1 MGGRGTRPEPGT
13 PGRPVPQAFCP
24 AGRRRAAVR
33 GQLPALPSGG
43 GAFRPGRP
51 APENHGIALRDCS
64 NYPGL
69 ENGGWFR
76 AGVRTPEEHALLAE
90 ALRAELK
97 GGGPAILRKLP
108 KPALMIQGTCSDA
121 GKSVLTAAL
130 CRIFLQDGHRVAPF
144 KAQNMAL
151 NSGVTALGEEMGR
164 AQMVQAQACRIDPDA
179 RMNPIL
185 LKPHSNTGSQ
195 VIVMGRAV
203 GHMEAREYLRQKA
216 LLAGRAPGV
225 RFPGGR
231 V

>member
-1 MGGRGTRPEPGT
+1 M
-13 PGRPVPQAFCP
+13 
-24 AGRRRAAVR
+24 
-33 GQLPALPSGG
+33 
-43 GAFRPGRP
+43 
-51 APENHGIALRDCS
+51 
-64 NYPGL
+64 
-69 ENGGWFR
+69 
-76 AGVRTPEEHALLAE
+76 
-90 ALRAELK
+90 
-97 GGGPAILRKLP
+97 
-108 KPALMIQGTCSDA
+108 
-121 GKSVLTAAL
+121 
-130 CRIFLQDGHRVAPF
+130 APF

-195 VIVMGRAV
+195 VIVMGRARRPH
-203 GHMEAREYLRQKA
+203 GGAGIFYGQKA

>member
-1 MGGRGTRPEPGT
+1 M
-13 PGRPVPQAFCP
+13 
-24 AGRRRAAVR
+24 
-33 GQLPALPSGG
+33 PS
-43 GAFRPGRP
+43 
-51 APENHGIALRDCS
+51 RDCS

-69 ENGGWFR
+69 ETGGWFR
-76 AGVRTPEEHALLAE
+76 AGVRTPEEHELLE
-90 ALRAELK
+90 RALRVELDK
-97 GGGPAILRKLP
+97 HAPAILRRPP

-130 CRIFLQDGHRVAPF
+130 CRIFHQDGFSVAPF

-195 VIVMGRAV
+195 VIVMGKAV
-203 GHMEAREYLRQKA
+203 GHMEAGNTSRPSAGSGRTSAPPTTPSRTNTTWSAWKGPEVRGNQPEIRGRGQHEHGPLRP
-216 LLAGRAPGV
+216 R
-225 RFPGGR
+225 
-231 V
+231 